1 VSLWIYTVL
10 LVAVSAGL
18 SAVLIVLLRPI
29 LVQYT
34 LARPNAR
41 SSHNVPTP
49 QGAGLAV
56 VGASLACSIVGWQLM
71 AAPPGAPPPY
81 AISLVLAVLGLAAV
95 GFIDDIAPLPPLVRL
110 IVQTAACLGLLL
122 ALPDGARALPFLP
135 YPLEALIQLVG
146 LVWFVNLVNFMDGID
161 GMTVAGVVP
170 ILAGISVFAAWPE
183 LVQGTAAL
191 TELIVALALIGALI
205 GFAPFNHHVAKVFL
219 GDVGS
224 LAIGG
229 VAGWLLLSLACR
241 GQLIAALILALYY
254 LSDTTTTLFLRWRRG
269 VRLSDAHREHFYQ
282 RAIARGMSV
291 PQVISRVWALN
302 GALMLLALTAG
313 VLDRIW
319 LQIVCL
325 TIAGWLT
332 FSTLRY
338 FRGQSSGSA
347 P

>member
-1 VSLWIYTVL
+1 ML
-10 LVAVSAGL
+10 LVAASAGL

-29 LVQYT
+29 LVQYA

-41 SSHNVPTP
+41 SSHAVPTP

-56 VGASLACSIVGWQLM
+56 IGAALACSIVGWQLM
-71 AAPPGAPPPY
+71 AASPGASPAY
-81 AISLVLAVLGLAAV
+81 AISLVFAVLGLAAV

-170 ILAGISVFAAWPE
+170 ILAGVSVFAAWPGLDPGMAASTE
-183 LVQGTAAL
+183 LV
-191 TELIVALALIGALI
+191 IALALMGALI
-205 GFAPFNHHVAKVFL
+205 GFAPFNSHVAKVFL

-229 VAGWLLLSLACR
+229 VVGWLLLSLACR
-241 GQLIAALILALYY
+241 GQLIVTLILALYY
-254 LSDTTTTLFLRWRRG
+254 LSDTTITLFRRWRRG

-282 RAIARGMSV
+282 RAIASGMSV
-291 PQVISRVWALN
+291 PQVIARVWGLN
-302 GALMLLALTAG
+302 GALVLLALTAG
-313 VLDRIW
+313 VLDRVW

-325 TIAGWLT
+325 TIAAGLT
-332 FSTLRY
+332 FLTLRN
-338 FRGQSSGSA
+338 FQGQSSGSA